1 MRVVLC
7 GYYGQGNA
15 GDEALLVTLLQ
26 MLPDNVTPV
35 VLSANCEETQQQYG
49 VETCSRTSIWD
60 LWRTLA
66 SADGFIWG
74 GGSLIQD
81 VTSWRSP
88 LYYFALMAL
97 AQRMGKIT
105 LAWGQG
111 IGPLN
116 AALTR
121 RLARSLFRG
130 CTAVSVRDR
139 QGAQLLTDWNI
150 PHILA
155 PDPVWA
161 LDPLPVEGL
170 DRLPHPR
177 IAVVLRPHPQLTA
190 DRLQTLTQALIELQQ
205 RTQSYLLLLPFQPK
219 SDLDI
224 AQRLHQALP
233 KVSEIWIGDKGTHG
247 WRDTPSESLP
257 NRPEQYKSIFSQVE
271 MAIAMRLHGLI
282 MAAGVACPCFALSYD
297 PKVTQLMEQF
307 NLPGWELD
315 QLPENPSQISQTWIE
330 FYQHRQPL
338 TPAQLEGIRSQTM
351 EHQQLLHRY
360 LSPNCKK
367 DS

>member
-26 MLPDNVTPV
+26 MLPDNVTAV
-35 VLSANCEETQQQYG
+35 VISANGEQTQEQYG
-49 VETCSRTSIWD
+49 VETCDRTSIPD
-60 LWRTLA
+60 LWRAVA

-111 IGPLN
+111 IGPLK
-116 AALTR
+116 AAITGQ
-121 RLARSLFRG
+121 LARSLFRG

-139 QGAQLLTDWNI
+139 QSAQLLTDWQI
-150 PHILA
+150 PFTLA

-161 LDPLPVEGL
+161 LEPATVEGL
-170 DRLPHPR
+170 DNLPDR
-177 IAVVLRPHPQLTA
+177 TIAVVLRPHPQLTG
-190 DRLQTLTQALIELQQ
+190 DRLQTLTQALIELQEQ
-205 RTQSYLLLLPFQPK
+205 TGSYFLFLPFQPK
-219 SDLDI
+219 TDLEI
-224 AQRLHQALP
+224 AQNLYQNMP
-233 KVSEIWIGDKGTHG
+233 KVSQIWIGD
-247 WRDTPSESLP
+247 
-257 NRPEQYKSIFSQVE
+257 RPEEYKTIFQKVQ

-282 MAAGVACPCFALSYD
+282 MAAAVGCPCFALSYD
-297 PKVTQLMEQF
+297 PKVSQLMEQL

-315 QLPENPSQISQTWIE
+315 RLPQNASEISQTWIDA
-330 FYQHRQPL
+330 YHHPQPL
-338 TPAQLEGIRSQTM
+338 TPGQIEAIVTQTLQ
-351 EHQQLLHRY
+351 HQEILHQVFCR
-360 LSPNCKK
+360 
-367 DS
+367 

>member
-26 MLPDNVTPV
+26 MLPETVTPV

-49 VETCSRTSIWD
+49 VETCNNATHRWRDRTSIAD

-97 AQRMGKIT
+97 AQRMGKVT

-116 AALTR
+116 SALTR
-121 RLARSLFRG
+121 QLARSLFGG

-139 QGAQLLTDWNI
+139 QSAQLLTDWKI

-161 LDPLPVEGL
+161 LDPLPVQSL
-170 DRLPHPR
+170 DHLPHPR

-190 DRLQTLTQALIELQQ
+190 DRLQILTQALIELQ
-205 RTQSYLLLLPFQPK
+205 RGTQSHLLLLPFQPK
-219 SDLDI
+219 SDLDL
-224 AQRLHQALP
+224 AQRVHEALP
-233 KVSEIWIGDKGTHG
+233 QVSEIWMGD
-247 WRDTPSESLP
+247 
-257 NRPEQYKSIFSQVE
+257 RPEQYKSIFSQVQ

-282 MAAGVACPCFALSYD
+282 MAASMGCPCFALSYD

-315 QLPENPSQISQTWIE
+315 RLPEDPSQISQTWID
-330 FYQHRQPL
+330 FYKHRQPL
-338 TPAQLEGIRSQTM
+338 TPAHLEEIRGQTM
-351 EHQQLLHRY
+351 QHQQMLHRY
-360 LSPNCKK
+360 LITR
-367 DS
+367 

>member
-26 MLPDNVTPV
+26 MLPQNVTPV
-35 VLSANCEETQQQYG
+35 VISADEEQTQKQYG
-49 VETCSRTSIWD
+49 VETCDRTSIVD
-60 LWRTLA
+60 LWRAVA

-116 AALTR
+116 APIAR
-121 RLARSLFRG
+121 QFARSLFRG
-130 CTAVSVRDR
+130 CTGVSVRDR
-139 QGAQLLTDWNI
+139 QSAQLLTDWKI
-150 PHILA
+150 PFTLA

-161 LDPLPVEGL
+161 LEPAPIQGLEHLP
-170 DRLPHPR
+170 DRT
-177 IAVVLRPHPQLTA
+177 IAVVLRPHPQLTG
-190 DRLQTLTQALIELQQ
+190 DRLQTLTQALIELQEQ
-205 RTQSYLLLLPFQPK
+205 TQSYLLWLPFQPQ
-219 SDLDI
+219 SDLEI
-224 AQRLHQALP
+224 AQTLHQAMP
-233 KVSEIWIGDKGTHG
+233 NGSQIWIGD
-247 WRDTPSESLP
+247 
-257 NRPEQYKSIFSQVE
+257 RPEQYKTIFQKVE

-282 MAAGVACPCFALSYD
+282 MAAAVGCPCFALSYD
-297 PKVTQLMEQF
+297 PKVTQLMEQL

-315 QLPENPSQISQTWIE
+315 RLPPNPQEISQSWIE
-330 FYQHRQPL
+330 CYRDRHPL
-338 TPAQLEGIRSQTM
+338 TPTQIEEMIGQTLQ
-351 EHQQLLHRY
+351 HQQMLHHC
-360 LSPNCKK
+360 LQGKG
-367 DS
+367 